1 MRSTNSSPTDNA
13 QVNLLRPLPSR
24 EGYTA
29 LFPPAR
35 PDHPILTKR
44 AGPTVLHQVPEGSVI
59 PCRPSPTAQ
68 EPLFDFGSISD
79 YIIPRR
85 EFCDR
90 LIAVCAN
97 KHRIIG
103 FPVCIHDDEKYQRND
118 FIFNFCLV
126 LDEDASFG
134 AYASVVRKLA
144 RLFRNLEEQGDFLS
158 REERMEGLVL
168 AGEEGYGGGAKV
180 YALCEMVLE
189 DLNNYCEC
197 MIPIGEYIFFILT
210 ILLIPSSLLSFHSI
224 SLQGKQLISNQD
236 ESNTLNLKL
245 FPTRAPPPP
254 IHTWHVPLSTV
265 RFSSLQT
272 SSWDLTVQRIVP
284 HINGI
289 NSVSK
294 IAQLADTDISL
305 TRRAIAHLLYYGCI
319 LLLDIFQF
327 GAIYAPTAEIRVF
340 VADAGMQEECKR
352 YITSPFSPFAT
363 KPLLSKSGN
372 GGGGGGGS
380 RLNPA
385 AHATAATSVV
395 PPSTATILHLYSS
408 LRQGLTLRDW
418 CLLHSAQLA
427 SIDIRRLVTFG
438 VIKGFLYRVH
448 KHAVALR
455 HPNDHDN
462 NGGGAIELEDPVA
475 SARLAEKAWRK
486 AAMSSGWRT
495 PTLENPNPGPGPD
508 PGDDAGNGIKGE
520 NEKGKENAGENRKV
534 LAMRSFDLADHAL
547 ARYLD
552 GLHCLDEICEEVGL
566 SERDAV
572 RKLKG
577 FGDVVFVC
585 R

>member
-1 MRSTNSSPTDNA
+1 MLKSIF
-13 QVNLLRPLPSR
+13 
-24 EGYTA
+24 Y
-29 LFPPAR
+29 AR
-35 PDHPILTKR
+35 FHQEK
-44 AGPTVLHQVPEGSVI
+44 GPTVLHQVPEGSVI
-59 PCRPSPTAQ
+59 PCLPSPTAQ

-90 LIAVCAN
+90 LVTVCAN

-144 RLFRNLEEQGDFLS
+144 RLFRNLEEQGEFLS
-158 REERMEGLVL
+158 REERLEGLVL

-197 MIPIGEYIFFILT
+197 MIPI
-210 ILLIPSSLLSFHSI
+210 
-224 SLQGKQLISNQD
+224 D

-245 FPTRAPPPP
+245 FPTRPPPPP
-254 IHTWHVPLSTV
+254 IHGWHVPLSTV

-284 HINGI
+284 YINGI

-294 IAQLADTDISL
+294 IARLADTDISL
-305 TRRAIAHLLYYGCI
+305 TRRAMAHLLYYGCV
-319 LLLDIFQF
+319 LLLDIFHF

-340 VADAGMQEECKR
+340 IADEGMQDECRR
-352 YITSPFSPFAT
+352 YVASPYSPFG
-363 KPLLSKSGN
+363 SKAANPSKAK
-372 GGGGGGGS
+372 GS

-385 AHATAATSVV
+385 RSNAPVSL
-395 PPSTATILHLYSS
+395 PSRSAVIELYSS

-418 CLLHSAQLA
+418 CLIHNEQLV
-427 SIDIRRLVTFG
+427 DTDVRRLISFG
-438 VIKGFLYRVH
+438 IIKGFLYRVH
-448 KHAVALR
+448 KHAIALR
-455 HPNDHDN
+455 PADAAVD
-462 NGGGAIELEDPVA
+462 LDDPIA
-475 SARLAEKAWRK
+475 SARMQEKAWRK

-495 PTLENPNPGPGPD
+495 PTLENPNP
-508 PGDDAGNGIKGE
+508 DAAPENGTKDHGSGVPAAPNQQQNLDLGE
-520 NEKGKENAGENRKV
+520 
-534 LAMRSFDLADHAL
+534 MAL

-552 GLHCLDEICEEVGL
+552 GVHCLDEICEEMGM

-572 RKLKG
+572 RKLRG
-577 FGDVVFVC
+577 LGDVVFVH